1 MSKTK
6 IISFI
11 SLTQLVSTDVL
22 PAKEDSLLFVFK
34 WLRLSRYP
42 CWLFEQQIKRAPKKH

>member
-6 IISFI
+6 VISFI

-22 PAKEDSLLFVFK
+22 PAKEDSLLFV
-34 WLRLSRYP
+34 LNGLG
-42 CWLFEQQIKRAPKKH
+42 